1 MRSVVS
7 IVIFSLLLAITASRA
22 ADLTE
27 KETKAGKKI
36 YTAKCA
42 KCHKFYNPNDYNAE
56 EWQSWMVKMNKKA
69 KLKPDQAELLSRY
82 IDTIRT
88 TEKADGKKHS

>member
-1 MRSVVS
+1 MIVV
-7 IVIFSLLLAITASRA
+7 SLLLVTTASRA

-27 KETKAGKKI
+27 KETKAAKKI

-42 KCHKFYNPNDYNAE
+42 KCHKFYDPNDYNSE

-88 TEKADGKKHS
+88 TEKVDGKKRG